1 MTERILVVHNTKST
15 RAKQVK
21 EGVFDRLDDAGVDY
35 VPIQTISP
43 NFKDNVDYLCEQIRD
58 GDTVVSA
65 AGDGTGSQI
74 QNAILAGGKDSVR
87 LGFLGYGNFNDLA
100 HAYNGHRMGRD
111 VMALISEDASLVDV
125 YPLDISV
132 NGSHWRF
139 APGYAT
145 AGWTAKAAS
154 GFGDVAFREK
164 MKNMP
169 EALKLAASMGH
180 LALDYFQ
187 NRNRYL
193 QKFHTSESPVVRRAV
208 TDVIALNN
216 PVMARLLCLA
226 RRPYIGDEF
235 AYKELDVSSVLKNV
249 PYLMSTVLG
258 GDMPSRSTDGVELIF
273 EQPSVVPIQTE
284 GEFAELSNV
293 RSIHFGKSKSSV
305 SVIHPNRSENAT

>member
-15 RAKQVK
+15 RSKQVH
-21 EGVFDRLDDAGVDY
+21 EGVFDRLDDAGVGY

-43 NFKDNVDYLCEQIRD
+43 DFDENVNYLREQIRD
-58 GDTVVSA
+58 GDTVISA

-74 QNAILAGGKDSVR
+74 QNAVLDGGKDGVR

-100 HAYNGHRMGRD
+100 HAYNGRRLGRD
-111 VMALISEDASLVDV
+111 VMALIGDDTSLVDV

-154 GFGDVAFREK
+154 GFGDMAFREQ

-169 EALKLAASMGH
+169 EALKLAASIGH
-180 LALDYFQ
+180 LAFDYFQ
-187 NRNRYL
+187 NRNRHL
-193 QKFHTSESPVVRRAV
+193 PEFHTSESPIVRHAV

-216 PVMARLLCLA
+216 PVMARLLRLA
-226 RRPYIGDEF
+226 GRPYMGEEF
-235 AYKELDVSSVLKNV
+235 AYKESDVSGVLKNV
-249 PYLMSTVLG
+249 PYLISTVLG
-258 GDMPSRSTDGVELIF
+258 GNMPSRSTGGTELIF

-284 GEFAELSNV
+284 GEFVELGGV
-293 RSIHFGKSKSSV
+293 QSINFGKSNSSV
-305 SVIHPNRSENAT
+305 SVIHPNRSKRLA